1 MRIIILIMFLIF
13 SLEAFSQF
21 LYCDS
26 LNVSHRQTH
35 FDSEGVENT
44 IDFINKYFPKQRRY
58 VSDRNELKAI
68 NIWYNSD
75 STILFKDETDEI
87 KITFKNR
94 YFDPTK
100 IFYPKSVGE
109 EFSRIREYDEGLPFG
124 ITSED
129 TIFTYISEIIVN
141 SKKVPD
147 TYFSDLFNPNKYETI
162 FSIKPINVYK
172 SKCGQYLFI
181 YIFGKLNTDI
191 MTMNEVAGFSYMAKL
206 IVSTQGYYIDR
217 IVVSGEKLK
226 YFGFGECPDFK
237 GF

>member
-1 MRIIILIMFLIF
+1 MFLIF

-26 LNVSHRQTH
+26 LNVSHHQTH
-35 FDSEGVENT
+35 FDSEGIENT
-44 IDFINKYFPKQRRY
+44 IDFINMYFPKQRRY

-75 STILFKDETDEI
+75 STIVFQDNANEI
-87 KITFKNR
+87 KIIFKTR

-100 IFYPKSVGE
+100 IFYPKSPGE
-109 EFSRIREYDEGLPFG
+109 KYSTIREYEEGLPYG

-129 TIFTYISEIIVN
+129 TIFTCISEIFIN
-141 SKKVPD
+141 NKKIPSS
-147 TYFSDLFNPNKYETI
+147 YFSDLFNPNKYETI
-162 FSIKPINVYK
+162 LSIKPINVYK
-172 SKCGQYLFI
+172 SKCGQYLYI

-191 MTMNEVAGFSYMAKL
+191 MTMNEAAGFSYMAKL
-206 IVSTQGYYIDR
+206 IVSTKGNYIDR
-217 IVVSGEKLK
+217 IVVSGDKLK